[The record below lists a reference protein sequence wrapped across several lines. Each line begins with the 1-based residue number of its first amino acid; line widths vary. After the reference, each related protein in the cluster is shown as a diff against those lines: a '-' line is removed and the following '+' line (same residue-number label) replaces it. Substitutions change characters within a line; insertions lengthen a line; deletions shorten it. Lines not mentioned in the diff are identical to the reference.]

1 MWRCLGRA
9 VTGDKNKNSTGYRG
23 HCDCDG
29 DSDGAGDYV
38 CGDYVCGDYV
48 CGDYMHLS
56 TLQGVLEHR
65 ELCTNR
71 TVPTPLQKSSGNR

>member
-1 MWRCLGRA
+1 MTKTKIRL
-9 VTGDKNKNSTGYRG
+9 VTVVIVT
-23 HCDCDG
+23 
-29 DSDGAGDYV
+29 AMV
-38 CGDYVCGDYV
+38 ILMVV
-48 CGDYMHLS
+48 VIMFVVIMHLS

>member
-1 MWRCLGRA
+1 MRA
-9 VTGDKNKNSTGYRG
+9 VIGDKNKSTTGYIVT
-23 HCDCDG
+23 
-29 DSDGAGDYV
+29 AMV
-38 CGDYVCGDYV
+38 ILVV
-48 CGDYMHLS
+48 VIMFVVIMHLS